1 MMNIHRLA
9 HTGLLCALLALN
21 PVLADPPPS
30 KGNPNKSSQ
39 GNSGN
44 NGNSGNQGNQG
55 NSGNKGNNG
64 NDNNAQSQG
73 NPQSGSDLALN
84 LVAAGITAIAAQ
96 NLALNYGVVGYQ
108 PLPPGIAKN
117 LARGKPLPPGI
128 AKKYPPGPML
138 NQLPVHPGYEWRMA
152 GSDLIL
158 VAVGTAI
165 VADVLRNVFR

>member
-1 MMNIHRLA
+1 MMKIHRLTHA
-9 HTGLLCALLALN
+9 GLLCALLALN
-21 PVLADPPPS
+21 PVLADPPPG
-30 KGNPNKSSQ
+30 KGNSNKSSQ

-44 NGNSGNQGNQG
+44 NGNSGNQGN
-55 NSGNKGNNG
+55 SSNKGNNG
-64 NDNNAQSQG
+64 NNNDAQVQG
-73 NPQSGSDLALN
+73 NPQSGSDLTLN

-96 NLALNYGVVGYQ
+96 NLALKYGVIGYQ

-117 LARGKPLPPGI
+117 LACGKPLPPGI

-138 NQLPVHPGYEWRMA
+138 AQLPIHPGYEWRMA

>member
-1 MMNIHRLA
+1 MMKIHRLTHA
-9 HTGLLCALLALN
+9 GLLCALLALN
-21 PVLADPPPS
+21 PVLADPPPG

-44 NGNSGNQGNQG
+44 NGNSGNQGN
-55 NSGNKGNNG
+55 SSNKGNNG
-64 NDNNAQSQG
+64 NNNDAQVQG
-73 NPQSGSDLALN
+73 NPQSGSDLTLN

-96 NLALNYGVVGYQ
+96 NLALKYGVIGYQ

-138 NQLPVHPGYEWRMA
+138 AQLPIHPGYEWRMA